1 LVVISGGNTVD
12 KNSSD
17 YSDKHGHGTHVAGTI
32 AALDNSIGVL
42 GVAPSAGLYAVKVL
56 NNAGMGSTTSVIKGI
71 QWAVD
76 NGMNVVNMSFGSST
90 FSQAEKDA
98 CDNAYNNN
106 VLLVAAAGN
115 SGNESG
121 TGDNVGYPAKYSS
134 VIAVAATDEDDR
146 RAYFS
151 STGDQVELSAP
162 GVKILST
169 YKSNSY
175 ATASGTSMASP
186 HVAGVAALVWS
197 KYQEWNNSQ
206 VREILGSTATFL
218 GDPLLYGAGLVDAAK
233 ALDITGDSTTYY
245 TLEVKVEGS
254 GTTSPSVGEYTY
266 AAGQEVTLTADADD
280 GWVFEKWVIDGTETE
295 TAIASV
301 TMDGDKIA
309 TAHFVQDTSEQP
321 PADPPAALGV
331 VITTDKDTYSPN
343 SWVYITVTVTDSNAV
358 QGANVELRVTD
369 PGGKTSIGQAVTDAE
384 GKAYFR
390 YRVGPK
396 AVKGTYTVTAL
407 ADKDG
412 VTGNA
417 ESSFTVQ

>member
-1 LVVISGGNTVD
+1 MVVISGGNTVD